1 MFFVVFLACQEQ
13 SALQGVGYGLD
24 SPEEGVIIPSSSE
37 NQDIDTSG
45 FEFLPEELEVSIE
58 VNNYR
63 LEMEL
68 PPMTLVE
75 EFSLLARQHS
85 QAMADGKVDLGHDGF
100 RQRYHMASSVA
111 SLHAG
116 AENVGMNF
124 SVDDPVGLAVS
135 SWLSS
140 DDHLRNIEGK
150 YQLTGVGVAI
160 SESGATYFTQLF
172 LSGELLQ

>member
-13 SALQGVGYGLD
+13 SALQGVGYGQEA
-24 SPEEGVIIPSSSE
+24 PYEEVILPSSQE
-37 NQDIDTSG
+37 NQSIDTSG

-63 LEMEL
+63 LQMEL
-68 PPMTLVE
+68 PPMTLIE

-85 QAMADGKVDLGHDGF
+85 QAMADGKVDIGHDGF
-100 RQRYHMASSVA
+100 HQRYHMASSVA

-124 SVDDPVGLAVS
+124 SIEDPVGLAIS

-140 DDHLRNIEGK
+140 DDHLRNIEGE
-150 YQLTGVGVAI
+150 YELTGVGIAV
-160 SESGATYFTQLF
+160 SEDGAMFFTQLF
-172 LSGELLQ
+172 FSGELLQ